1 MTAPHKSPYRVTTPF
16 KRKGRLWSLGYH
28 TGDDWNT
35 PTGTKTYAMA
45 DGVVRATGFNQSYG
59 NHAIVETV
67 IAGVRHRWSVNHQ
80 TRVTVKTGQKVK
92 AGQVIGYTGSTG
104 HVTGPHDHVED
115 RVAPFTFAGP
125 NFRDPAV
132 LYAWRAKVVRAK
144 WATLRPKKAPPI
156 WFRALSINAGDYA
169 GLSMP
174 DARRHQQLAIDIREL
189 APDVIGFQE
198 LARANSDRM
207 DDLLAPAGMFLV
219 DGGSDGRRIALRRG
233 TKVKHETVFDLKPRY
248 RGDDKQATAVIATV
262 RGHDALLVSAH
273 LEHEDETGES
283 QVGQAESLIKQAE
296 QLAAAHGLS
305 KVRIVYM
312 LDSNSD
318 NRVRIEAFNDAHYV
332 DTMET
337 AWRIKNAGYA
347 TTVPFGGKPRKGA
360 RIDLIAC
367 HRARPCR
374 YAAVRIRRAGRAADH
389 LIVLADIAL
398 ITA

>member
-1 MTAPHKSPYRVTTPF
+1 MTAPHKAPYRVTT
-16 KRKGRLWSLGYH
+16 RYRRAGRLWSLGWH

-45 DGVVRATGFNQSYG
+45 DGVVRATGFNRSYG

-80 TRVTVKTGQKVK
+80 SRVIVRTGQKVK

-125 NFRDPAV
+125 NFRDPAL
-132 LYAWRAKVVRAK
+132 LYAWRAKVIRAK
-144 WATLRPKKAPPI
+144 WATLRPKKAPPR
-156 WFRALSINAGDYA
+156 WFRAVSINVGDYA
-169 GLSMP
+169 HLPMT
-174 DARRHQQLAIDIREL
+174 DARRHQQLATDLGEL
-189 APDVIGFQE
+189 KPDVVGFQE

-207 DDLLAPAGMFLV
+207 DGLLGQHGLFLV
-219 DGGSDGRRIALRRG
+219 PGGSDGRRIAVRKG
-233 TKVKHETVFDLKPRY
+233 SKVKHTTVFDLQPRY
-248 RGDDKQATAVIATV
+248 NGDDKQATAVIATV
-262 RGHDALLVSAH
+262 RGHDTVLVSAH
-273 LEHEDETGES
+273 LEHEDQTGES
-283 QVGQAESLIKQAE
+283 QVGQAASLIKQSE
-296 QLAAAHGLS
+296 TLAAAHGLS
-305 KVRIVYM
+305 KTRIVYM

-318 NRVRIEAFNDAHYV
+318 NRVRVEAFNDAHYV

-337 AWRIKNAGYA
+337 AWRIRNADYA
-347 TTVPFGGKPRKGA
+347 TTVPFGGKPHRGA

-374 YAAVRIRRAGRAADH
+374 YSAVRVRRAGRATDH
-389 LIVLADIAL
+389 LFVVADIAL